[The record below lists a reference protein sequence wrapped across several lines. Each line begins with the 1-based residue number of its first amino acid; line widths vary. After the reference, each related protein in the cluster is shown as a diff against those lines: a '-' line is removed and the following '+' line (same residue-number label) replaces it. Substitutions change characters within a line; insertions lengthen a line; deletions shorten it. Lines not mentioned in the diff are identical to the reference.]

1 VIKTLDEE
9 DKMTKGLY
17 VSLVMIFVTMGLLT
31 SCTAVAVDS
40 STPEAKTAGGP
51 YQAADFSGLLGM
63 EGFSDTLLQ
72 NHFRLYQGY
81 VKNTNL
87 LAENLQTLLKA
98 GKTDGPEY
106 AEQKRRFGF
115 EFDGMRLH
123 EYYFGNLGGKA
134 ELDPKSPL
142 YAALVREFGSYSLWR
157 KDFIATGAM
166 RGIGWVILYLDPH
179 SGRLFNSWINEHE
192 TNHLAGCKAILV
204 MDVFEHAYM
213 TDYQLDRARYI
224 EAFFKNIN
232 WEAAAK
238 RYSK

>member
-1 VIKTLDEE
+1 
-9 DKMTKGLY
+9 M
-17 VSLVMIFVTMGLLT
+17 
-31 SCTAVAVDS
+31 
-40 STPEAKTAGGP
+40 
-51 YQAADFSGLLGM
+51 
-63 EGFSDTLLQ
+63 
-72 NHFRLYQGY
+72 
-81 VKNTNL
+81 
-87 LAENLQTLLKA
+87 
-98 GKTDGPEY
+98 
-106 AEQKRRFGF
+106 
-115 EFDGMRLH
+115 
-123 EYYFGNLGGKA
+123 
-134 ELDPKSPL
+134 

-204 MDVFEHAYM
+204 MDVFEHAYH
-213 TDYQLDRARYI
+213 DGLPVGPSRYI